1 MQIQRINGSD
11 LTKDNIHMLLNQLK
25 QPTIFLN
32 CIDGWP
38 ASKWTV
44 ENFLQEHGNLEV
56 KFKLHQKNRTREK
69 IGTDEA
75 ERQGFKESTSNI
87 PKEQPVVKK
96 KKISYF
102 QPYMETDCFYEEA
115 SFNNFSEWLTSKQVG
130 DSNPLAKYPRLISS
144 YFHLQFSRKIS

>member
-1 MQIQRINGSD
+1 MQIQRINSSD
-11 LTKDNIHMLLNQLK
+11 LTKDDIHMLLNQLK

-44 ENFLQEHGNLEV
+44 ENFLQEHGSLEV
-56 KFKLHQKNRTREK
+56 KFKLHQKSRTREK

-87 PKEQPVVKK
+87 PKEQPAVKK

-102 QPYMETDCFYEEA
+102 QPYMETDCFYEDA

-144 YFHLQFSRKIS
+144 YFHLQFS